1 MKHSHPACAR
11 LSRMTKGAATV
22 EFAFTALVLLILI
35 MAIVDFSYIFFVNL
49 TMQHAV
55 RDGAR
60 YAATGQSDLD
70 PNPQASAQ
78 DRCDAAVVR
87 IKVASMGFFDQ
98 AGAVVVFKT
107 VNNDGSIT
115 QVPANSCAA
124 AGQIIV
130 ITLNCEL
137 PLITPL
143 VQSFFPNGKYTFS
156 VSSTM
161 KNEAF

>member
-1 MKHSHPACAR
+1 MRVFCIANQKGGVGKTTTAIN
-11 LSRMTKGAATV
+11 LSAGLAKLQQR
-22 EFAFTALVLLILI
+22 VLLI
-35 MAIVDFSYIFFVNL
+35 
-49 TMQHAV
+49 
-55 RDGAR
+55 
-60 YAATGQSDLD
+60 DLD
-70 PNPQASAQ
+70 PQGTAQ
-78 DRCDAAVVR
+78 DRCDAAVAR
-87 IKVASMGFFDQ
+87 IKTASMGFFNQ

-115 QVPANSCAA
+115 PVPANSCAA

-143 VQSFFPNGKYTFS
+143 IQSFFPNGKYTFS

>member
-1 MKHSHPACAR
+1 MRKPCA
-11 LSRMTKGAATV
+11 KGAATV
-22 EFAFTALVLLILI
+22 EFALTVMVLLVFI

-49 TMQHAV
+49 TVQHAV
-55 RDGAR
+55 REGAR
-60 YAATGQSDLD
+60 YAATGQSNLDL
-70 PNPQASAQ
+70 NPQGTAQ
-78 DRCDAAVVR
+78 DRCDAAIAR
-87 IKVASMGFFDQ
+87 IKAAAMGFFDQ

-115 QVPANSCAA
+115 PVPANSCAA

-143 VQSFFPNGKYTFS
+143 VQTFFPNGKYTFS
-156 VSSTM
+156 ASSTM

>member
-1 MKHSHPACAR
+1 MKPSA
-11 LSRMTKGAATV
+11 KGAATV
-22 EFAFTALVLLILI
+22 EFALTLMLLLLLL
-35 MAIVDFSYIFFVNL
+35 MAIVDFSLLFFVNL

-55 RDGAR
+55 REGAR
-60 YAATGQSDLD
+60 YALTGQSDLD
-70 PNPQASAQ
+70 PNPQATAQ

-87 IKVASMGFFDQ
+87 IKAASMGFFDR

-115 QVPANSCAA
+115 PVPANSCAA
-124 AGQIIV
+124 ASQIIV

-137 PLITPL
+137 PLINPL
-143 VQSFFPNGKYTFS
+143 IQSFFPGGKYKFS
-156 VSSTM
+156 ASSTM

>member
-1 MKHSHPACAR
+1 VRCERVAVILKPNA
-11 LSRMTKGAATV
+11 KGVATV
-22 EFAFTALVLLILI
+22 EFAFTALILLVLI

-60 YAATGQSDLD
+60 YAATGQSNLDLD
-70 PNPQASAQ
+70 PQGTAQ

-87 IKVASMGFFDQ
+87 IKAASMGFFDQ

-143 VQSFFPNGKYTFS
+143 IQSFFPNGVYTFS

>member
-1 MKHSHPACAR
+1 MNWSAR
-11 LSRMTKGAATV
+11 RALRFKMMGAATV
-22 EFAFTALVLLILI
+22 EFAMALMLLLVFI
-35 MAIVDFSYIFFVNL
+35 MAIVDFSYLFFVNL

-60 YAATGQSDLD
+60 YAATGQSNLDLD
-70 PNPQASAQ
+70 PQGTAQ
-78 DRCDAAVVR
+78 DRCDATVVR
-87 IKVASMGFFDQ
+87 IKTASMGFFDK

-115 QVPANSCAA
+115 PVPANSCAA

-137 PLITPL
+137 PLLTPL
-143 VQSFFPNGKYTFS
+143 IQAFFPNGKYKFS
-156 VSSTM
+156 ASSTM

>member
-1 MKHSHPACAR
+1 
-11 LSRMTKGAATV
+11 MTLMLL
-22 EFAFTALVLLILI
+22 LVFI
-35 MAIVDFSYIFFVNL
+35 MAIVDFSYLFFVNL

-60 YAATGQSDLD
+60 YATTGQSNLDLD
-70 PNPQASAQ
+70 PQGSAQ
-78 DRCDAAVVR
+78 DRCDAAVAR
-87 IKVASMGFFDQ
+87 IKAASMGFFDQ
-98 AGAVVVFKT
+98 AGAVAVFKT

-115 QVPANSCAA
+115 PVPANSCAA

-143 VQSFFPNGKYTFS
+143 IQSFFPNGKYTFS

>member
-1 MKHSHPACAR
+1 
-11 LSRMTKGAATV
+11 V
-22 EFAFTALVLLILI
+22 EFAMTLMLLLVFI
-35 MAIVDFSYIFFVNL
+35 MAIIDFSYIFFINL

-60 YAATGQSDLD
+60 YAATGQSNLDLD
-70 PNPQASAQ
+70 PQGTAQ
-78 DRCDAAVVR
+78 DRCDAAVAR
-87 IKVASMGFFDQ
+87 IKTASMGFFDQ
-98 AGAVVVFKT
+98 AGAVVTFKT

-115 QVPANSCAA
+115 PVPANSCAA

-137 PLITPL
+137 PMITPFM
-143 VQSFFPNGKYTFS
+143 QAFFPNGKYTFS
-156 VSSTM
+156 ASSTM